1 MATLSAATAASLLV
15 GLMAIAPR
23 PGSGATTPVRPGSM
37 PDHGRHDTPRRLAS
51 PAAVPRPARP
61 CSPQPGPGRP

>member
-23 PGSGATTPVRPGSM
+23 PGSSATTAVRPGRM
-37 PDHGRHDTPRRLAS
+37 PDHGRHDTPRRAVS
-51 PAAVPRPARP
+51 TVSIAAPPRPTR
-61 CSPQPGPGRP
+61 S